1 MSVFFPLCPGASY
14 QGTVFSILPEE
25 GMVLSAFRISAADPA
40 APNLPTTT
48 KEEERVRGGNS

>member
-25 GMVLSAFRISAADPA
+25 GMVLSASRISAEAPA
-40 APNLPTTT
+40 GPNLPTTIKQ
-48 KEEERVRGGNS
+48 KEIVRGGES